1 MTHELDVLRA
11 TRAEVDHPS
20 AAARTA
26 ARARWDTDTLAVVAA
41 APVRSR
47 SAGARTFTA
56 RALIA
61 TALAAALTAGVWI
74 VTRER
79 ITSVKPKHTIAVS
92 SLADT
97 PAHDPQ
103 VFLLVGSDTRSFEAA
118 DGRSYGGGQAPAAG
132 DRSDLIMLV
141 RLDPDSH
148 RVTTVSIP
156 RDLFVDVP
164 GCGTEKIN
172 SAFDS
177 ALVCGDRHGGTQ
189 LLVDTITGDLG
200 VPVNHVI
207 EVRFDQFTALA
218 DELGGLR
225 INFPLPTRDRYT
237 GLDQPVGCAT
247 LSGEQ
252 ALAFVRSRHY
262 EVNVAGQWQEDPTA
276 DLGRMSRQQ
285 LALRQLAAAADARAG
300 TDPRPLLRAL
310 FDHIVVD
317 SGFTSDDALRY
328 FEALH
333 REHQDRVITLPT
345 VVSTLHGAPSGL
357 ALAPDAQSVLD
368 VLAGRG
374 ESTSLQPP
382 ASTPTEPTVPA
393 PSAC

>member
-1 MTHELDVLRA
+1 MTHELDVLRT
-11 TRAEVDHPS
+11 TRAEVDPPS
-20 AAARTA
+20 PAARAA
-26 ARARWDTDTLAVVAA
+26 ARARWDTDTLAVVAPT
-41 APVRSR
+41 PVRSH
-47 SAGARTFTA
+47 SSGARTFTA
-56 RALIA
+56 RAVIA
-61 TALAAALTAGVWI
+61 AGLAAALTAGLWV

-97 PAHDPQ
+97 PVHDPQ
-103 VFLLVGSDTRSFEAA
+103 VFLLVGSDTRAFAA
-118 DGRSYGGGQAPAAG
+118 TDGRSYGGGQSPAAG
-132 DRSDLIMLV
+132 DRSDLMMLV

-156 RDLFVDVP
+156 RDLLVAVP

-189 LLVDTITGDLG
+189 LLVDTITSDLG

-207 EVRFDQFTALA
+207 EVRFDQFEALA

-225 INFPLPTRDRYT
+225 INFSVPTRDSYT
-237 GLDQPVGCAT
+237 GLDQPAGCST
-247 LSGEQ
+247 LAGDQ
-252 ALAFVRSRHY
+252 ALAFVRARHY
-262 EVNVAGQWQEDPTA
+262 EVEVDGRWKEDPTA
-276 DLGRMSRQQ
+276 DLGRMKRQQ

-317 SGFTSDDALRY
+317 SGFTADDAIRY
-328 FEALH
+328 FAAL
-333 REHQDRVITLPT
+333 RRDHQDSVITLPT
-345 VVSTLHGAPSGL
+345 VVNTAHGDPNSL
-357 ALAPDAQSVLD
+357 ILAPDAQSVLD

-374 ESTSLQPP
+374 APMGIQPP
-382 ASTPTEPTVPA
+382 ASTPTQSTFPA